1 MLISDYAKGLKR
13 FWYVVVACT
22 LIGLLAGWVYNHFT
36 YLDEASA
43 YVAVVSPLAARTA
56 SGATEAQVSFG
67 SIIQSYALATRVG
80 ARMGESPDTVY
91 QNLSVTTATSLTSSS
106 TAAAE
111 PLLVVSGRDHG
122 LDRAIRLTN
131 IAVEEGRKL
140 YISVNGA
147 DGGDLKAGM
156 AAESA
161 AAQAQLST
169 AQAALDKFGSDNNA
183 VDLPDRINAQRSKV
197 DSLAL
202 AVDSAA
208 GDQKGDANSPAPS
221 SSTTTTQS
229 TPGGTSTTDTTSTT
243 TATST
248 TNSSTTTSTATTTTP
263 YSSSTTT
270 SSGTSNAT
278 AIAYAR
284 DSARY
289 ATLSSLLGTEQ
300 AELDRLTG
308 LLPQYTALDFQVQAA
323 QTQVTDFNAQQT
335 SLLVTQLLPA
345 EAQVK
350 VLDPGRD
357 QSQLLFL
364 LLIYSLGLISG
375 AILGLSAV
383 YLLVL
388 SRPRLASAEEVVDV
402 FSAPVLVRLPRGAR

>member
-1 MLISDYAKGLKR
+1 MPISDYANGLKR
-13 FWYVVVACT
+13 SRYVVAVCT
-22 LIGLLAGWVYNHFT
+22 LIGLLAGWVYNYFT

-67 SIIQSYALATRVG
+67 SIIQSYTLASRVA
-80 ARMGESPDTVY
+80 ARVGESPDTVY
-91 QNLSVTTATSLTSSS
+91 QNLSITTATSLTSSS
-106 TAAAE
+106 TAAAA
-111 PLLVVSGRDHG
+111 PLLVVSGKDHG
-122 LDRAIRLTN
+122 MARAIRLTD

-147 DGGDLKAGM
+147 DGADLKAGM
-156 AAESA
+156 AAESKA
-161 AAQAQLST
+161 VQAQLAT
-169 AQAALDKFGSDNNA
+169 AQAVLDKFGADNNA

-197 DSLAL
+197 NSLAL
-202 AVDSAA
+202 SVDGAD
-208 GDQKGDANSPAPS
+208 GDQQGDANSPAPS
-221 SSTTTTQS
+221 TSTTTTQV
-229 TPGGTSTTDTTSTT
+229 TPGGTSTTNTTSTT
-243 TATST
+243 TDNKNTD
-248 TNSSTTTSTATTTTP
+248 STTTTSSATTTIP
-263 YSSSTTT
+263 YSSSTST

-289 ATLSSLLGTEQ
+289 TTLSSHLTAEQ
-300 AELDRLTG
+300 TELDRLTG
-308 LLPQYTALDFQVQAA
+308 LLPQYQALDFQVQAA
-323 QTQVTDFNAQQT
+323 QAQVTDFNAQQT

-350 VLDPGRD
+350 VLDASRE

-364 LLIYSLGLISG
+364 LLIYSLGLVSG
-375 AILGLSAV
+375 VILGLSAV

-388 SRPRLASAEEVVDV
+388 SRPRLASAEDVVDL
-402 FSAPVLVRLPRGAR
+402 FSSPVLVRIPRGAR